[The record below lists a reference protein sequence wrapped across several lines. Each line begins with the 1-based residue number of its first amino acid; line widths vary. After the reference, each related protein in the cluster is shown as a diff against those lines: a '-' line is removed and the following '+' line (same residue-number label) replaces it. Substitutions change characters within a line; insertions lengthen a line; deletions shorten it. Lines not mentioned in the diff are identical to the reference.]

1 MLRHLLLAWIANAI
15 ALAVVGWLFQDVSFD
30 GFWSLVWAAALFGI
44 LNTILKPVLRLITL
58 PLALLTLGIAWFFV
72 SLLMLAITNWLVSG
86 FTIHGFWT
94 FVWAT
99 VVIWAVNVVL
109 DLIGLRGL
117 RRTAAG

>member
-1 MLRHLLLAWIANAI
+1 MLRYLLLAWIANAI

-30 GFWSLVWAAALFGI
+30 DFWSLVWAAALFGI

-117 RRTAAG
+117 RRTAAS

>member
-1 MLRHLLLAWIANAI
+1 MLRYLLVAWVANAI

-86 FTIHGFWT
+86 LTIHGFWT

>member
-1 MLRHLLLAWIANAI
+1 MLRYLLVAWVANAI

-109 DLIGLRGL
+109 DLIWLRGL
-117 RRTAAG
+117 RRTAAS

>member
-1 MLRHLLLAWIANAI
+1 MLRYLLVAWVANAI
-15 ALAVVGWLFQDVSFD
+15 ALAVIGWLFQDVSFD

>member
-1 MLRHLLLAWIANAI
+1 MLRYLLVAWVANAI

>member
-1 MLRHLLLAWIANAI
+1 MLRYLLAAWVANAI

>member
-1 MLRHLLLAWIANAI
+1 MLRYLLLAWIANAI

-44 LNTILKPVLRLITL
+44 LNTILKPLLRLITL

-72 SLLMLAITNWLVSG
+72 SLLMLAITNWLVPG

-117 RRTAAG
+117 RRTAAR

>member
-1 MLRHLLLAWIANAI
+1 MLRYLLLAWIANAI

-30 GFWSLVWAAALFGI
+30 DFWSLVWAAALFGI

>member
-1 MLRHLLLAWIANAI
+1 MLRYLLLAWIANAI

-30 GFWSLVWAAALFGI
+30 DFWSLVWAAALFGI

-99 VVIWAVNVVL
+99 VVIWAVNVAL